1 MFTGKEPHEI
11 DADTARKYIRSWR
24 AQAAPG
30 HTRGG
35 FFGRDVLV
43 KMLAHPSC
51 AGLRVYHGRHEKGHD
66 TLVIVAADADGRDL
80 WSGTVAED
88 MLPCPPYCA
97 PDE

>member
-51 AGLRVYHGRHEKGHD
+51 AGLRVYHGRHEQGHD